1 MGYHPE
7 ALCPSNLK
15 QALHQVPDL
24 KNIEVEVRNK
34 MVQVSK
40 NRPSSKSHAP
50 TIWCKWEDTGKCRTA
65 LAKIYSRNNNGA
77 YPLATQA
84 RFIPNTVDSRFIT
97 SVSARAMA
105 IKAQDKHEAFLAKTA
120 TGIGHSIVGL
130 DYFLDEYQVNLCKVI
145 MSICSAKE
153 PDSNLFVAVDD
164 MNLSSICVPPKLS

>member
-1 MGYHPE
+1 M
-7 ALCPSNLK
+7 
-15 QALHQVPDL
+15 
-24 KNIEVEVRNK
+24 I
-34 MVQVSK
+34 QVSQ
-40 NRPSSKSHAP
+40 NRPRSKSRAP
-50 TIWCKWEDTGKCRTA
+50 TIWCKWEDAGKCHTA

-120 TGIGHSIVGL
+120 TGIGHSIGGL